1 MNNLKNVAEVKA
13 ATRKKPYIKPD
24 FEVIDLE
31 DTPKLLAASVGNANA
46 AGKASFGNNGSLSDA
61 IFGE

>member
-1 MNNLKNVAEVKA
+1 MNNYKNVAEVKA

-31 DTPKLLAASVGNANA
+31 DTPKLLAASGNA
-46 AGKASFGNNGSLSDA
+46 AGASINALQQNDWFGN
-61 IFGE
+61 

>member
-24 FEVIDLE
+24 FKVINLE
-31 DTPKLLAASVGNANA
+31 DTTKLLAASANSNASINA
-46 AGKASFGNNGSLSDA
+46 LQQNNWFGN
-61 IFGE
+61 